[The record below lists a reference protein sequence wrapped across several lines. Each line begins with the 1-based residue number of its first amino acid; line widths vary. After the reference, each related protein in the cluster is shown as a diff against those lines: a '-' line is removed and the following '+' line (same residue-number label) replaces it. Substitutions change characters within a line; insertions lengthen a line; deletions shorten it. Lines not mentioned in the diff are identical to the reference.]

1 MLGSKL
7 DIFKP
12 QWLDVV
18 FKGRNQAYGAYE
30 LRKENPKNTLRALVI
45 AILGFVVVLGS
56 PTIINIIQGFIP
68 KADQKVKVTDVVLL
82 PPPPI
87 DAAKPPPP
95 PPKEPPKPKVDQV
108 RFPPPI
114 VKPDNQV
121 HEKDPPTEKQ
131 LEVADPGP
139 KEQKGDP
146 NAKLT
151 VDEPAG
157 NADVQQAVTEAG
169 DGNQVFTAVEVEPV
183 PKGGMEAF
191 YAFLGKKIQYP
202 SAAKEAGTQGR
213 VILQFVVEKD
223 GSLTDIKVLREPGNG
238 LGDEA
243 TRVLRL
249 APKWSPGIQNGKPV
263 RVQYTIPVN
272 FSLGEQ

>member
-1 MLGSKL
+1 MFGDKI
-7 DIFKP
+7 DIFNP
-12 QWLDVV
+12 EWLNVV

-30 LRKENPKNTLRALVI
+30 LRKENPKNTNKALIIAVAAFVI
-45 AILGFVVVLGS
+45 ILAS
-56 PTIINIIQGFIP
+56 PTIYNVIIGFIP
-68 KADQKVKVTDVVLL
+68 KADQKVKVTDVVLM

-87 DAAKPPPP
+87 DQTKPPPP

-108 RFPPPI
+108 KFPPPI
-114 VKPDNQV
+114 VKPDNEIK
-121 HEKDPPTEKQ
+121 EKDPPTEKQ

-146 NAKLT
+146 NAKIT

-157 NADVQQAVTEAG
+157 NSDVQAVTEG
-169 DGNQVFTAVEVEPV
+169 DGNQVFTAVEVEPE
-183 PKGGMEAF
+183 PAGGMQKF
-191 YAFLGKKIQYP
+191 YDFLGNKIKYP

-213 VILQFVVEKD
+213 VIMTFIVEKD

-243 TRVLRL
+243 TRVMKL
-249 APKWSPGIQNGKPV
+249 APRWKPGVQNGKPV

-272 FSLGEQ
+272 FSLGDQ

>member
-1 MLGSKL
+1 MFGEKI
-7 DIFKP
+7 DIFNP
-12 QWLDVV
+12 EWLNVV

-30 LRKENPKNTLRALVI
+30 LRKENPRNTTKALIIAVAAFVI
-45 AILGFVVVLGS
+45 VLAS
-56 PTIINIIQGFIP
+56 PTIYNVIKGFIP
-68 KADQKVKVTDVVLL
+68 KADEKVKVTDVVLL

-87 DAAKPPPP
+87 DQTKPPPP

-114 VKPDNQV
+114 VKPDNEV
-121 HEKDPPTEKQ
+121 REKDPPTVEELKT
-131 LEVADPGP
+131 ADPGP

-146 NAKLT
+146 NAQIR
-151 VDEPAG
+151 VDEPVG
-157 NADVQQAVTEAG
+157 NADVQAVTE
-169 DGNQVFTAVEVEPV
+169 DTGNQVFTAVEVEPV
-183 PKGGMEAF
+183 PKGGLEAF
-191 YAFLGKKIQYP
+191 YKFLGDKIKYP
-202 SAAKEAGTQGR
+202 NAAKEAGTQGR

-223 GSLTDIKVLREPGNG
+223 GSLTDIKVMREPGNG

-243 TRVLRL
+243 TRVLKL
-249 APKWSPGIQNGKPV
+249 APKWQPGIQNGKPV

>member
-1 MLGSKL
+1 MFGEKI
-7 DIFKP
+7 DIFNP
-12 QWLDVV
+12 EWLNVV

-30 LRKENPKNTLRALVI
+30 LRKDNPKNTNKALIIAVAAFVI
-45 AILGFVVVLGS
+45 ILAS
-56 PTIINIIQGFIP
+56 PTIYNVIIGFIP
-68 KADQKVKVTDVVLL
+68 KRDEKVKVTDVVLL

-87 DAAKPPPP
+87 DQTKPPPP

-108 RFPPPI
+108 KFPPPI
-114 VKPDNQV
+114 VKPDNEV
-121 HEKDPPTEKQ
+121 KEKDPPTEKQ

-146 NAKLT
+146 NAKIT

-157 NADVQQAVTEAG
+157 NSDVQAVTE
-169 DGNQVFTAVEVEPV
+169 DTGNQVFTAVEVEPV
-183 PKGGMEAF
+183 PKGGLDAF
-191 YAFLGKKIQYP
+191 YKFLGDKIKYP
-202 SAAKEAGTQGR
+202 NAAKEAGTQGR

-223 GSLTDIKVLREPGNG
+223 GSLTDIKVMREPGNG

-243 TRVLRL
+243 TRVLKL
-249 APKWSPGIQNGKPV
+249 APKWTPGIQNGKPV

>member
-1 MLGSKL
+1 MFGDKI
-7 DIFKP
+7 DIFNP
-12 QWLDVV
+12 EWLNVV

-30 LRKENPKNTLRALVI
+30 LRKENPKTTNKALII
-45 AILGFVVVLGS
+45 AVVAFVVVLAS
-56 PTIINIIQGFIP
+56 PTIYNVIIGFIP
-68 KADQKVKVTDVVLL
+68 KRDEKVKVTDVVLL

-87 DAAKPPPP
+87 DQTKPPPP

-114 VKPDNQV
+114 VKPDNEV
-121 HEKDPPTEKQ
+121 REKDPPTDKQ
-131 LEVADPGP
+131 LEVADPGQ

-146 NAKLT
+146 NQQIRI
-151 VDEPAG
+151 DEPVG
-157 NADVQQAVTEAG
+157 NADVQAVTE
-169 DGNQVFTAVEVEPV
+169 DTGNQIFTAVEVEPE
-183 PKGGMEAF
+183 PAGGIQKF
-191 YAFLGKKIQYP
+191 YDFLGNKIKYP
-202 SAAKEAGTQGR
+202 NAAKEAGTQGK
-213 VILQFVVEKD
+213 VIMTFVVEKD

-243 TRVLRL
+243 TRVMKL
-249 APKWSPGIQNGKPV
+249 APKWKPGIQNGKPV

>member
-1 MLGSKL
+1 MFGDKI
-7 DIFKP
+7 DIFNP
-12 QWLDVV
+12 EWLNVV

-30 LRKENPKNTLRALVI
+30 LRKENPKTTNKALIIAVAAFVI
-45 AILGFVVVLGS
+45 ILAS
-56 PTIINIIQGFIP
+56 PTIYNVIIGFIP
-68 KADQKVKVTDVVLL
+68 KKDEKVKVTDVVLL

-87 DAAKPPPP
+87 DQTKPPPP

-114 VKPDNQV
+114 VKPDNEV
-121 HEKDPPTEKQ
+121 REKDPPTEKQ
-131 LEVADPGP
+131 LAVADPGQ

-146 NAKLT
+146 NQQIRI
-151 VDEPAG
+151 DEPVG
-157 NADVQQAVTEAG
+157 NADVQAVTE
-169 DGNQVFTAVEVEPV
+169 DTGNQIFTAVEVEPE
-183 PKGGMEAF
+183 PAGGIQKF
-191 YAFLGKKIQYP
+191 YDFLSNKIKYP
-202 SAAKEAGTQGR
+202 NAAKEAGTQGK
-213 VILQFVVEKD
+213 VIMTFVVEKD

-243 TRVLRL
+243 TRVLKL
-249 APKWSPGIQNGKPV
+249 APKWKPGIQNGKPV